1 MTTPDPIDL
10 PLPGLEPPQRKP
22 APLEDAV
29 RRTLRALEAEGLI
42 EERHS
47 ARLQL
52 AIELSQIITHKRQTG
67 KTSTVANDAKVLV
80 DLLDKILPDDQ
91 GIDAALREAM
101 AKWAEEVQRL
111 ERGGDPGPE
120 VRDSA

>member
-1 MTTPDPIDL
+1 MTTPHQPDL
-10 PLPGLEPPQRKP
+10 PLPGLEEPQRKP

-29 RRTLRALEAEGLI
+29 RRTLRALEQEGLI

-91 GIDAALREAM
+91 GIDSALREAM
-101 AKWAEEVQRL
+101 AKWAEEVAAL
-111 ERGGDPGPE
+111 ERGGDPGSE